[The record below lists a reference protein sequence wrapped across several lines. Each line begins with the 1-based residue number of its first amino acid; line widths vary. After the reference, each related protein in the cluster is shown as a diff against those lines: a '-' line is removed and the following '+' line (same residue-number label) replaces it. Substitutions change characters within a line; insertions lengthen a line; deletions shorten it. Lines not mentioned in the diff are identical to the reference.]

1 MKFAEA
7 IKFEFKRYKFGLL
20 KKDFKNY
27 LHVYRDGDQYAMGMI
42 AFADFRDTGESAA
55 DTPCSVLT

>member
-1 MKFAEA
+1 MKSLPSCQVW
-7 IKFEFKRYKFGLL
+7 FKRYKFGLL

-42 AFADFRDTGESAA
+42 ALPISEIWESVQIHLF
-55 DTPCSVLT
+55 SLT